1 MTKFLEEYFFPPEF
15 HFQRG
20 EKKKKERKGERVNN
34 KATSKLPE

>member
-20 EKKKKERKGERVNN
+20 EKKKKERKGKERG
-34 KATSKLPE
+34 